1 MRNEA
6 AEDFLS
12 LLKEWERLGSLLSRE
27 ADVDSEVKD
36 EEDGD
41 DDDPIGDDGEIFEV
55 EEILSICYGDK
66 TNKGKSEL
74 HFKVA
79 EWLYFLAL

>member
-12 LLKEWERLGSLLSRE
+12 LLKEWEKLGSLLSGEDIKEE
-27 ADVDSEVKD
+27 ATDADSVVKD
-36 EEDGD
+36 EED
-41 DDDPIGDDGEIFEV
+41 DDPIDDDEIYEV
-55 EEILSICYGDK
+55 EEILAICYGDL
-66 TNKGKSEL
+66 NKKGSSEL

-79 EWLYFLAL
+79 